1 MSGLSVSIGIYS
13 LRKNVCVLSS
23 GVSVYNIMKLGSI
36 SFKGISDFLSEEK
49 VCGKNVVC
57 VLIYES
63 FKLIKVMFVNIDMIL
78 KLIYK
83 LLYIKFKV
91 YVWWV
96 GYRIF

>member
-36 SFKGISDFLSEEK
+36 SFKDISDILSEEK
-49 VCGKNVVC
+49 VCGKNGVC

-63 FKLIKVMFVNIDMIL
+63 FKLIKVVFVSIDMIL
-78 KLIYK
+78 KLCYK
-83 LLYIKFKV
+83 LLYIKLKV
-91 YVWWV
+91 
-96 GYRIF
+96 